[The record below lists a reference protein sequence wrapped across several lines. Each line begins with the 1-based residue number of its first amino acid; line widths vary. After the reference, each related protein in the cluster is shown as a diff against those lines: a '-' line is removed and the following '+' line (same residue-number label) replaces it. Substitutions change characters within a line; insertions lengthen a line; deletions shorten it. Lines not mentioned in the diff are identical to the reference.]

1 MIKQTTLEGVP
12 SAHTP
17 DKMFYPKPGIKDW
30 TCDCEHYRIYK
41 TPCRHILQKK
51 FENLQELYEHI
62 CSHVTNNR
70 EMRDIEAQDFDDVIT
85 YMGIYRSYEMNKLAT
100 LALNIAIMRGSVTVD
115 DLHIA
120 TNETYQGERLMGV
133 VMGSMLKSGLLKE
146 VGRKRTER
154 KLAHGRKI
162 SIYEIT
168 ETGYKKLQARRPEA
182 ALDVRSK

>member
-1 MIKQTTLEGVP
+1 MIKQTTLEGIP
-12 SAHTP
+12 SAHNP
-17 DKMFYPKPGIKDW
+17 NKMFHPKPGIKDW

-70 EMRDIEAQDFDDVIT
+70 EMRDIECQDLDDVIT
-85 YMGIYRSYEMNKLAT
+85 YMGIYRSYEMNKLCT
-100 LALNIAIMRGSVTVD
+100 LALNIAVMRGSVTAD
-115 DLHIA
+115 DIHVA
-120 TNETYQGERLMGV
+120 TNETYSGDRIIGV
-133 VMGSMLKSGLLKE
+133 VFAQLSKAGILTE

-182 ALDVRSK
+182 PLNER